1 MTAQRR
7 HPGAWA
13 AAALIVLGSLSTSA
27 SASLYR
33 LEAVSSAPSSF
44 SDFSLEFD
52 DTGDGLLQINEILSF
67 SGITIE
73 GDFFDDVTQVPD
85 LGGVSSLS
93 GTCPGRDPANTWCFT
108 RVFEGQIESRQTDGL
123 TDGSGLWSFTRVPL
137 VQDVP
142 EPTSAALLLLGL
154 AGLATTRRRPG
165 REASRQR

>member
-7 HPGAWA
+7 HAGAWV
-13 AAALIVLGSLSTSA
+13 AAALMVLGSWSTSA

-52 DTGDGLLQINEILSF
+52 DTGDGLLQIGEVLSF

-73 GDFFDDVTQVPD
+73 GAFYDSVTQVPD
-85 LGGVSSLS
+85 LDGVSALS
-93 GTCPGRDPANTWCFT
+93 GTCPGKDPANTWCFT
-108 RVFEGQIESRQTDGL
+108 GMFAGQLESRQTDGL
-123 TDGSGLWSFTRVPL
+123 TDGSGLWAFTRVPL

-154 AGLATTRRRPG
+154 AGLASTRRRLG
-165 REASRQR
+165 RDASRQR